1 MIRVFFKN
9 NSVCGQ
15 NIGPQT
21 FTSLL
26 LFFCLIMLP
35 QTGQSQQ
42 TLTSVRSGNWND
54 CATWGGNNNPDHGDA
69 VTIAV
74 GHVVTIPTGTNFEV
88 GTVNFAAAS
97 SELRFTDGST
107 VLRYTNT
114 DRGYTAPSCC
124 STTAPTVNINY
135 NAGAVGTLVTWNAN
149 NNSPAFY
156 DTSRNY
162 TMIGDFVVPTLP
174 AGATF
179 VRWEFTAN
187 DLSRFSTSSTT
198 GQTFTVTFTYP
209 PGTFPSEPSTVRLHY
224 TYQSSPN
231 CPVINT
237 SVSFDRV
244 TWNFWRGS

>member
-135 NAGAVGTLVTWNAN
+135 NAGGGTSVTWDTN
-149 NNSPAFY
+149 NNSPVFR
-156 DTSRNY
+156 DRNGNF

-179 VRWEFTAN
+179 VRWELIAN
-187 DLSRFSTSSTT
+187 PADLQFFSTSSTT

-209 PGTFPSEPSTVRLHY
+209 PGSFGSVICTVRLHY
-224 TYQSSPN
+224 TYQESLN

-237 SVSFDRV
+237 NVSFNTV
-244 TWNFWRGS
+244 TWRTI